1 MNTMGSLQFKTIAVA
16 TDLSDASSSTLRY
29 AQALARTYQSTLVLV
44 HVIDPVAYA
53 FPDGVPALLAANA
66 ATVAELKR
74 IEEETRASGIPVHS
88 VIESGVVHERILH
101 AVCDHHA
108 DLLVL
113 GTRAKTDV
121 GRVAL
126 GTVARQLLVKSRCP
140 VLTVPPDAVNVLPR
154 GGCWLRV
161 LAATD
166 FSPASIRA
174 VHSAHQIS
182 LRQLI
187 LLHVSEKQKGRECSH
202 YLEKL
207 RFLAPFNESNT
218 VPVEHIVVA
227 GIPAESIAEYARKF
241 GTDLVVLGAPENEL
255 GEEDLRTSTVLQ
267 VISKVKCPVLCLP
280 SVQNST
286 ILKPH
291 HEAPTIQS
299 AFARLDIE
307 EA

>member
-1 MNTMGSLQFKTIAVA
+1 
-16 TDLSDASSSTLRY
+16 
-29 AQALARTYQSTLVLV
+29 VLV

-53 FPDGVPALLAANA
+53 FPDGAPSLLAANA
-66 ATVAELKR
+66 AAAAELKR
-74 IEEETRASGIPVHS
+74 IEDETSALGIPIHS
-88 VIESGVVHERILH
+88 VIESGIVYERILH
-101 AVCDHHA
+101 AVSNHHA

-113 GTRAKTDV
+113 GTRAKTDA

-126 GTVARQLLVKSRCP
+126 GTVARQLLAKSRCP
-140 VLTVPPDAVNVLPR
+140 VLTVSPDAVNYLPW
-154 GGCWLRV
+154 GGCWRRV

-174 VHSAHQIS
+174 VHYAHQVS

-207 RFLAPFNESNT
+207 RFLTPFNESNT

-227 GIPAESIAEYARKF
+227 GVPAESIAEYARKF

-255 GEEDLRTSTVLQ
+255 SEEDLRTSTVLQ

-286 ILKPH
+286 ILKPN
-291 HEAPTIQS
+291 HEAPTVQGV
-299 AFARLDIE
+299 FV
-307 EA
+307 

>member
-1 MNTMGSLQFKTIAVA
+1 MSSLQFKTIAVA
-16 TDLSDASSSTLRY
+16 TDLSDTSSSTLRY
-29 AQALARTYQSTLVLV
+29 AQAMARSYQSTLVLV
-44 HVIDPVAYA
+44 YVIDPVAYA

-66 ATVAELKR
+66 AAVAELKR
-74 IEEETRASGIPVHS
+74 IEEETSALGIPVHS
-88 VIESGVVHERILH
+88 VIESGIVHERILH
-101 AVCDHHA
+101 AVCEHHA

-113 GTRAKTDV
+113 GTRAKTDA
-121 GRVAL
+121 GRIAL

-140 VLTVPPDAVNVLPR
+140 VLTVSPDAVNFLPR
-154 GGCWLRV
+154 GGGCWLRV

-174 VHSAHQIS
+174 VHSAHRVS

-207 RFLAPFNESNT
+207 RFLTPFNESNT

-227 GIPAESIAEYARKF
+227 GLPAESIAEYARKF

-286 ILKPH
+286 ILKPS
-291 HEAPTIQS
+291 HEAPTVQS
-299 AFARLDIE
+299 VFA
-307 EA
+307 